1 MYFLNNRFENFLM
14 QLNLKNKTLHKIIR
28 IYFNHMKHAIN
39 KNLSIRKNIYIYTYI
54 FGIINLSLFFILN
67 NKKKIKRKAIK
78 YVKYLDKKFI

>member
-1 MYFLNNRFENFLM
+1 
-14 QLNLKNKTLHKIIR
+14 
-28 IYFNHMKHAIN
+28 MKHAIN

-78 YVKYLDKKFI
+78 YVKYLDKKFIWITNIKVAFIYKKFYINKYFLFLIKCK